1 MAIETQTVEK
11 KKGTRPGWKPA
22 DMIPTLKAR
31 SGFSARWVAN
41 DPANIMRKRHEG
53 WIIMKP
59 SDNVGAHIESL
70 GYATDAGQL
79 ATEIRYQNMI
89 AMMLPDDAKEDRT
102 KYHQDRIRESTAGIL
117 AESDETMKKMG
128 MKTYTPKGQ
137 SGRIVIE

>member
-1 MAIETQTVEK
+1 
-11 KKGTRPGWKPA
+11 
-22 DMIPTLKAR
+22 
-31 SGFSARWVAN
+31 
-41 DPANIMRKRHEG
+41 
-53 WIIMKP
+53 MKP

-117 AESDETMKKMG
+117 AESDEKMKKMG